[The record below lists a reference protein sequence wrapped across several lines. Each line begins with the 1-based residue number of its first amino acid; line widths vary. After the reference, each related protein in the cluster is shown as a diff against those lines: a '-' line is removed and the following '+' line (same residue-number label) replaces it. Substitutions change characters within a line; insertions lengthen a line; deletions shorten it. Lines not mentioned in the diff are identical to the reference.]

1 MSALENNV
9 LTFIS
14 NKPTLYAR
22 YVNDIILVV
31 NSEQDILQ
39 IKQLSEVQ
47 SILKFIYEIGHDR
60 LSFLDVNIKF
70 DDDICQTSV
79 HIKP

>member
-1 MSALENNV
+1 MGSPLGCIFANYFMSALENNV

-31 NSEQDILQ
+31 NSEQDIRQ
-39 IKQLSEVQ
+39 IKQLTEVQ
-47 SILKFIYEIGHDR
+47 SILKFIYEIRTTDYH
-60 LSFLDVNIKF
+60 F
-70 DDDICQTSV
+70 
-79 HIKP
+79 